1 MGQGGQRKPLR
12 FESWKGST
20 GPSEEIQT
28 HPNPTPWRVQ
38 GSSHPC
44 TSSLPLTLGHSDAEG
59 QAPAGV
65 AGRRGKAT
73 CPHDVSPQ
81 VASATESSLKTP
93 SLCWGLC
100 DSSQAP
106 LGAQFPHLHN
116 GVMWFCLGSAI
127 QLPCPGL
134 VTCYIFTT
142 ARPGALSPELGTGLD
157 PRPSRL
163 FPLLRPDL
171 QSSRKAH
178 SLGPGGRPISP
189 CPTSLPSLWRR
200 AGCLGPGH
208 SSWAGGG
215 KTPKEALHVI
225 TIQVK
230 TPPCV

>member
-12 FESWKGST
+12 FESWKLGNT
-20 GPSEEIQT
+20 GPSKEIQT

-38 GSSHPC
+38 GSSYPC
-44 TSSLPLTLGHSDAEG
+44 TSSLPSTLGHSDAEG

-106 LGAQFPHLHN
+106 LGAPFPHLHN
-116 GVMWFCLGSAI
+116 GVMWFCQGSAI

-134 VTCYIFTT
+134 VTCYIFST
-142 ARPGALSPELGTGLD
+142 ARPGGRCPPSLPAPPHCRACGAGRGVWD
-157 PRPSRL
+157 PATARGQGAGRHQRRPFTLLL
-163 FPLLRPDL
+163 FRSKHLPVFKQL
-171 QSSRKAH
+171 QSIISCHH
-178 SLGPGGRPISP
+178 SGASP
-189 CPTSLPSLWRR
+189 LWFQN
-200 AGCLGPGH
+200 H
-208 SSWAGGG
+208 SDCF
-215 KTPKEALHVI
+215 I
-225 TIQVK
+225 
-230 TPPCV
+230 